1 MRSAGREHQT
11 MIHHTVAST
20 FSARRT
26 VTFFIRFHLPSAVR
40 DFAPSEPGKSYGF
53 GLPVIKD

>member
-1 MRSAGREHQT
+1 

-26 VTFFIRFHLPSAVR
+26 VTFFIGSTSSAVTEL
-40 DFAPSEPGKSYGF
+40 APSLPGKSYGF